1 MEQERSTHLGSAT
14 NRFVDSVQPGDASD
28 EDGASAPRCPD
39 APQNQPTDGAYR
51 YQHLQVR
58 MLHAILCV
66 RPQALFSCHI
76 GRGRVYFDG
85 MTGVR
90 SYTLETEV
98 KYIKG
103 VGEKVAQLLAKLNLY
118 TLNDLLYHLP
128 RRYEDRTRFRLIRH
142 ARPGEAATFS
152 GQLVT
157 VDNLKVRQ
165 NMTLTKA
172 YIDDGSGA
180 IELVWYNQPYM
191 KDVLLRVR
199 HRRLVVYGVV
209 KESGWGLQIE
219 TPEWEDIGDEEEMD
233 TLLHANRVVPIYPLT
248 EGLGQKRMRQI
259 MYNAIQHAHLLPEVL
274 PRTLRDRLQLMPI
287 HEAIQQVHFPDS
299 MEHIEPARQ
308 RLVFEE
314 FFLMQL
320 GIGMQRQQL
329 MQERGIAMQIDAERL
344 MQRLRQ
350 LAPFELTNAQKRVIQ
365 EIWADM
371 ARPHPMNRLLQGDV
385 GSGKTIVAAAAI
397 MAAVDNQYQAAIMA
411 PTEILAEQHYL
422 VLHRLF
428 QPLGITVELLVGRL
442 TPRQRRQARERIATG
457 RGMVAVG
464 THALIQEGVE
474 FARLG
479 LAIIDEQ
486 HRFGVLQRA
495 ALRDKGIM
503 PHVLVMTATPI
514 PRTLTLTL
522 YGELDV
528 SILDEMPPGRKP
540 VKTHWKLPE
549 ERLKVYAGVRKL
561 VEQGRQAYIICPL
574 IDESDKL
581 QVRAAEQ
588 MAEHL
593 RKDVF
598 PDLRVGLLHGRM
610 KPAEKEAVME
620 AFRAGELDILVS
632 TTVIEVGVD
641 VPNAAVMVVE
651 DADRFGLAQL
661 HQLRGRV
668 GRSEHQSFCVL
679 IANPKSEEGQRRLE
693 ILTRTNNGFL
703 IAEEDLRL
711 RGPGEI
717 YGTRQ
722 SGMPSFRVADLV
734 KDMRLLEVARQ
745 EAFRLLEQDPD
756 LTRPEH
762 QPLREAVMRARHR
775 FAIATV
781 S

>member
-1 MEQERSTHLGSAT
+1 MA
-14 NRFVDSVQPGDASD
+14 
-28 EDGASAPRCPD
+28 
-39 APQNQPTDGAYR
+39 
-51 YQHLQVR
+51 
-58 MLHAILCV
+58 
-66 RPQALFSCHI
+66 
-76 GRGRVYFDG
+76 GR
-85 MTGVR
+85 
-90 SYTLETEV
+90 YTLETEV
-98 KYIKG
+98 KYVKG
-103 VGEKVAQLLAKLNLY
+103 VGDKLAQVLSKLNLY
-118 TLNDLLYHLP
+118 TLGDLLFHLP
-128 RRYEDRTRFRLIRH
+128 RRYEDRRQFRKIAH
-142 ARPGEAATFS
+142 ARPGDAVTVS
-152 GQLVT
+152 GKLVT
-157 VDNLKVRQ
+157 VDNVKVR
-165 NMTLTKA
+165 NLTLTKA
-172 YIDDGSGA
+172 YLDDGSGVL
-180 IELVWYNQPYM
+180 ELVWYNQPYM
-191 KDVLLRVR
+191 KDTLNKLRNSQIVA
-199 HRRLVVYGVV
+199 YGVV
-209 KESGWGLQIE
+209 KESPYGLQME
-219 TPEWEDIGDEEEMD
+219 TPEWEDLPDGADPD
-233 TLLHANRVVPIYPLT
+233 SLLSVNRIVPIYPLT
-248 EGLGQKRMRQI
+248 EGIRQKRMRQI
-259 MYNAIQHAHLLPEVL
+259 IWNAVQYAHLAPEIL
-274 PRTLRDRLQLMPI
+274 PRSVRERLGLMPI
-287 HEAIQQVHFPDS
+287 QQAIAQIHFPDS
-299 MEHIEPARQ
+299 EQAIDPARQ

-320 GIGMQRQQL
+320 GVGMQRQRTR
-329 MQERGIAMQIDAERL
+329 QERGIAMRIDANRL
-344 MQRLRQ
+344 NEMLHRLV
-350 LAPFELTNAQKRVIQ
+350 PFDLTNAQKRVIR
-365 EIWADM
+365 EIWSDM
-371 ARPHPMNRLLQGDV
+371 AQPHPMNRLLQGDV

-397 MAAVDNQYQAAIMA
+397 LAAVDNQYQAAMMA
-411 PTEILAEQHYL
+411 PTEILAEQHYIN
-422 VLHRLF
+422 LHRLF
-428 QPLGITVELLVGRL
+428 QPLGISVELLVGRL
-442 TPRQRRQARERIATG
+442 SNKQRQQARERIATG

-495 ALRDKGIM
+495 ALRDKGVM

-528 SILDEMPPGRKP
+528 SIIDELPPGRKP
-540 VKTHWKLPE
+540 VRTHWKTPE
-549 ERLKVYAGVRKL
+549 ERLKVYEGVRKL
-561 VEQGRQAYIICPL
+561 IQEGRQAYVICPL

-593 RKDVF
+593 QKDVF

-610 KPAEKEAVME
+610 KPAEKEAVMD

-641 VPNAAVMVVE
+641 VPNAAAIVIE

-668 GRSEHQSFCVL
+668 GRSEHQSYCVL
-679 IANPKSEEGQRRLE
+679 IANPKSDDGQRRMD
-693 ILTRTNNGFL
+693 IMTRTNNGFL
-703 IAEEDLRL
+703 IAEEDLRI

-745 EAFRLLEQDPD
+745 EAFHLLEQDPD
-756 LTRPEH
+756 LSRPEH
-762 QPLREAVMRARHR
+762 TALREAVERFRHR

>member
-1 MEQERSTHLGSAT
+1 
-14 NRFVDSVQPGDASD
+14 
-28 EDGASAPRCPD
+28 
-39 APQNQPTDGAYR
+39 
-51 YQHLQVR
+51 
-58 MLHAILCV
+58 
-66 RPQALFSCHI
+66 
-76 GRGRVYFDG
+76 
-85 MTGVR
+85 
-90 SYTLETEV
+90 
-98 KYIKG
+98 
-103 VGEKVAQLLAKLNLY
+103 
-118 TLNDLLYHLP
+118 
-128 RRYEDRTRFRLIRH
+128 
-142 ARPGEAATFS
+142 
-152 GQLVT
+152 
-157 VDNLKVRQ
+157 
-165 NMTLTKA
+165 
-172 YIDDGSGA
+172 
-180 IELVWYNQPYM
+180 
-191 KDVLLRVR
+191 
-199 HRRLVVYGVV
+199 
-209 KESGWGLQIE
+209 
-219 TPEWEDIGDEEEMD
+219 
-233 TLLHANRVVPIYPLT
+233 VPIYPLT
-248 EGLGQKRMRQI
+248 EGIRQKRMRQI
-259 MYNAIQHAHLLPEVL
+259 IWNAVQYAHLAPEIL
-274 PRTLRDRLQLMPI
+274 PRSVRERLGLMPI
-287 HEAIQQVHFPDS
+287 QQAIAQIHFPDS
-299 MEHIEPARQ
+299 EQAIDPARQ

-320 GIGMQRQQL
+320 GVGMQRQRTR
-329 MQERGIAMQIDAERL
+329 QERGIAMRIDADRL
-344 MQRLRQ
+344 NEMLHRIV
-350 LAPFELTNAQKRVIQ
+350 PFELTNAQKRVIR
-365 EIWADM
+365 EIWSDM
-371 ARPHPMNRLLQGDV
+371 AQPHPMNRLLQGDV

-397 MAAVDNQYQAAIMA
+397 LAAVDNQYQAAMMA
-411 PTEILAEQHYL
+411 PTEILAEQHYIN
-422 VLHRLF
+422 LHRLF
-428 QPLGITVELLVGRL
+428 QPLGICVELLVGRL
-442 TPRQRRQARERIATG
+442 SNKQRQQARERIATG

-495 ALRDKGIM
+495 ALRDKGVM

-528 SILDEMPPGRKP
+528 SIIDELPPGRKP
-540 VKTHWKLPE
+540 VRTHWKTPE

-561 VEQGRQAYIICPL
+561 IEEGRQAYVICPL

-593 RKDVF
+593 QKDVF

-610 KPAEKEAVME
+610 KPAEKEAVMD
-620 AFRAGELDILVS
+620 AFRAGELQILVS

-641 VPNAAVMVVE
+641 VPNAAAIVIE

-668 GRSEHQSFCVL
+668 GRSEHQSYCVL
-679 IANPKSEEGQRRLE
+679 IANPKSDDGQRRMD
-693 ILTRTNNGFL
+693 IMTRTNNGFL
-703 IAEEDLRL
+703 IAEEDLRI

-745 EAFRLLEQDPD
+745 EAFHLLEYDPD
-756 LTRPEH
+756 LSRPEH
-762 QPLREAVMRARHR
+762 AALREAVERFHHR

>member
-1 MEQERSTHLGSAT
+1 PE
-14 NRFVDSVQPGDASD
+14 
-28 EDGASAPRCPD
+28 
-39 APQNQPTDGAYR
+39 
-51 YQHLQVR
+51 
-58 MLHAILCV
+58 I
-66 RPQALFSCHI
+66 
-76 GRGRVYFDG
+76 
-85 MTGVR
+85 
-90 SYTLETEV
+90 
-98 KYIKG
+98 
-103 VGEKVAQLLAKLNLY
+103 
-118 TLNDLLYHLP
+118 LP
-128 RRYEDRTRFRLIRH
+128 RSVRERL
-142 ARPGEAATFS
+142 G
-152 GQLVT
+152 
-157 VDNLKVRQ
+157 
-165 NMTLTKA
+165 
-172 YIDDGSGA
+172 
-180 IELVWYNQPYM
+180 
-191 KDVLLRVR
+191 
-199 HRRLVVYGVV
+199 
-209 KESGWGLQIE
+209 
-219 TPEWEDIGDEEEMD
+219 
-233 TLLHANRVVPIYPLT
+233 
-248 EGLGQKRMRQI
+248 
-259 MYNAIQHAHLLPEVL
+259 
-274 PRTLRDRLQLMPI
+274 LMPI
-287 HEAIQQVHFPDS
+287 QQALQQIHFPDDEQ
-299 MEHIEPARQ
+299 MIEPARQ

-320 GIGMQRQQL
+320 GVGLQRQRTR
-329 MQERGIAMQIDAERL
+329 QERGIAMRIDADRL
-344 MQRLRQ
+344 NEMLHRIV
-350 LAPFELTNAQKRVIQ
+350 PFELTNAQKRVIH
-365 EIWADM
+365 EIWNDM
-371 ARPHPMNRLLQGDV
+371 AQPHPMNRLLQGDV

-397 MAAVDNQYQAAIMA
+397 LAAVDNQYQAAIMA
-411 PTEILAEQHYL
+411 PTEILAEQHYIN
-422 VLHRLF
+422 LHRLF
-428 QPLGITVELLVGRL
+428 QPLGISVELLVGRL
-442 TPRQRRQARERIATG
+442 SNKQRQQARERIATG

-464 THALIQEGVE
+464 THALIQEGVD

-528 SILDEMPPGRKP
+528 SVIDELPPGRKP
-540 VKTHWKLPE
+540 VRTYWKTPE

-561 VEQGRQAYIICPL
+561 VEQGRQAYVICPL

-593 RKDVF
+593 QKDVF

-641 VPNAAVMVVE
+641 VPNAAAIVIE

-668 GRSEHQSFCVL
+668 GRSEHQSYCVL
-679 IANPKSEEGQRRLE
+679 IADPKSEEGQRRME
-693 ILTRTNNGFL
+693 IMTRTNNGFL
-703 IAEEDLRL
+703 IAEEDLRI

-745 EAFRLLEQDPD
+745 EAFRLLERDPE
-756 LTRPEH
+756 LARPEH
-762 QPLREAVMRARHR
+762 TVLREAVERFRHR

>member
-1 MEQERSTHLGSAT
+1 VL
-14 NRFVDSVQPGDASD
+14 
-28 EDGASAPRCPD
+28 
-39 APQNQPTDGAYR
+39 
-51 YQHLQVR
+51 
-58 MLHAILCV
+58 
-66 RPQALFSCHI
+66 
-76 GRGRVYFDG
+76 
-85 MTGVR
+85 
-90 SYTLETEV
+90 
-98 KYIKG
+98 
-103 VGEKVAQLLAKLNLY
+103 
-118 TLNDLLYHLP
+118 
-128 RRYEDRTRFRLIRH
+128 
-142 ARPGEAATFS
+142 
-152 GQLVT
+152 
-157 VDNLKVRQ
+157 
-165 NMTLTKA
+165 
-172 YIDDGSGA
+172 
-180 IELVWYNQPYM
+180 ELVWYNQPYM
-191 KDVLLRVR
+191 KDTLNKLRNSQIVA
-199 HRRLVVYGVV
+199 YGIV
-209 KESGWGLQIE
+209 KESPYGLQME
-219 TPEWEDIGDEEEMD
+219 TPEWEDLPDGADPD
-233 TLLHANRVVPIYPLT
+233 SLLSVNRIVPIYPLT
-248 EGLGQKRMRQI
+248 EGIRQKRMRQI
-259 MYNAIQHAHLLPEVL
+259 IWNAVQYAHLAPEIL
-274 PRTLRDRLQLMPI
+274 PRSVRERLGLMPI
-287 HEAIQQVHFPDS
+287 QQALQQIHFPDDEQ
-299 MEHIEPARQ
+299 MIEPARQ

-320 GIGMQRQQL
+320 GVGLQRL
-329 MQERGIAMQIDAERL
+329 RTRQERGIAMRIDADRL
-344 MQRLRQ
+344 NEMLHRIV
-350 LAPFELTNAQKRVIQ
+350 PFELTNAQKRVIH
-365 EIWADM
+365 EIWNDM
-371 ARPHPMNRLLQGDV
+371 AQPHPMNRLLQGDV

-397 MAAVDNQYQAAIMA
+397 LAAVDNQYQAAIMA
-411 PTEILAEQHYL
+411 PTEILAEQHYIN
-422 VLHRLF
+422 LHRLF
-428 QPLGITVELLVGRL
+428 QPLGISVELLVGRL
-442 TPRQRRQARERIATG
+442 SNKQRQQARERIATG

-464 THALIQEGVE
+464 THALIQEGVS

-479 LAIIDEQ
+479 LAIVDEQ

-528 SILDEMPPGRKP
+528 SVIDELPPGRKP
-540 VKTHWKLPE
+540 VRTYWKTPE

-561 VEQGRQAYIICPL
+561 VEQGRQAYVICPL

-593 RKDVF
+593 QKDVF

-641 VPNAAVMVVE
+641 VPNAAVIVIE

-668 GRSEHQSFCVL
+668 GRSEHQSYCVL
-679 IANPKSEEGQRRLE
+679 IADPKSEEGQRRME
-693 ILTRTNNGFL
+693 IMTRTNNGFL
-703 IAEEDLRL
+703 IAEEDLRI

-745 EAFRLLEQDPD
+745 EAFRLLERDPE
-756 LTRPEH
+756 LARPEH
-762 QPLREAVMRARHR
+762 TALREAVERFRHR

>member
-1 MEQERSTHLGSAT
+1 MAAR
-14 NRFVDSVQPGDASD
+14 
-28 EDGASAPRCPD
+28 
-39 APQNQPTDGAYR
+39 
-51 YQHLQVR
+51 
-58 MLHAILCV
+58 
-66 RPQALFSCHI
+66 
-76 GRGRVYFDG
+76 
-85 MTGVR
+85 
-90 SYTLETEV
+90 YTLETEV
-98 KYIKG
+98 QYVKG
-103 VGEKVAQLLAKLNLY
+103 VGTKLAQVLSKLNIY
-118 TLNDLLYHLP
+118 TLGDLLFHLP
-128 RRYEDRTRFRLIRH
+128 RRYEDRRHFRKIAH
-142 ARPGEAATFS
+142 ARAGDAVTVS
-152 GQLVT
+152 GKLVT
-157 VDNLKVRQ
+157 VDNVKVR
-165 NMTLTKA
+165 NLTLTKA
-172 YIDDGSGA
+172 YLDDGSGVL
-180 IELVWYNQPYM
+180 ELVWYNQPYM
-191 KDVLLRVR
+191 KDTLTKLRNSQIVA
-199 HRRLVVYGVV
+199 YGIV
-209 KESGWGLQIE
+209 KESPYGLQME
-219 TPEWEDIGDEEEMD
+219 TPEWEDLTDGADPD
-233 TLLHANRVVPIYPLT
+233 SLLSVNRIVPIYPLT
-248 EGLGQKRMRQI
+248 EGIRQKRMRQI
-259 MYNAIQHAHLLPEVL
+259 IWNAVQYAHLAPEIL
-274 PRTLRDRLQLMPI
+274 PRSVRERLGLMPI
-287 HEAIQQVHFPDS
+287 QQALQQIHFPDDEQ
-299 MEHIEPARQ
+299 MIEPARQ

-320 GIGMQRQQL
+320 GVGLQRQRTR
-329 MQERGIAMQIDAERL
+329 QERGIAMRIDADRL
-344 MQRLRQ
+344 NEMLHRIV
-350 LAPFELTNAQKRVIQ
+350 PFELTNAQKRVIH
-365 EIWADM
+365 EIWNDM
-371 ARPHPMNRLLQGDV
+371 AQPHPMNRLLQGDV

-397 MAAVDNQYQAAIMA
+397 LAAVDNQYQAAIMA
-411 PTEILAEQHYL
+411 PTEILAEQHYIT
-422 VLHRLF
+422 LHRLF
-428 QPLGITVELLVGRL
+428 QPLGISVELLVGRL
-442 TPRQRRQARERIATG
+442 SNKQRQQARERIATG

-464 THALIQEGVE
+464 THALIQEGVS

-479 LAIIDEQ
+479 LAIVDEQ

-528 SILDEMPPGRKP
+528 SVIDELPPGRKP
-540 VKTHWKLPE
+540 VRTYWKTPE

-561 VEQGRQAYIICPL
+561 VEQGRQAYVICPL

-593 RKDVF
+593 QKDVF

-641 VPNAAVMVVE
+641 VPNAAVIVIE

-668 GRSEHQSFCVL
+668 GRSEHQSYCVL
-679 IANPKSEEGQRRLE
+679 IADPKSEEGQRRME
-693 ILTRTNNGFL
+693 IMTRTNNGFL
-703 IAEEDLRL
+703 IAEEDLRI

-745 EAFRLLEQDPD
+745 EAFRLLERDPE
-756 LTRPEH
+756 LARPEH
-762 QPLREAVMRARHR
+762 TVLREAVERFRHR

>member
-1 MEQERSTHLGSAT
+1 VL
-14 NRFVDSVQPGDASD
+14 
-28 EDGASAPRCPD
+28 
-39 APQNQPTDGAYR
+39 
-51 YQHLQVR
+51 
-58 MLHAILCV
+58 
-66 RPQALFSCHI
+66 
-76 GRGRVYFDG
+76 
-85 MTGVR
+85 
-90 SYTLETEV
+90 
-98 KYIKG
+98 
-103 VGEKVAQLLAKLNLY
+103 
-118 TLNDLLYHLP
+118 
-128 RRYEDRTRFRLIRH
+128 
-142 ARPGEAATFS
+142 
-152 GQLVT
+152 
-157 VDNLKVRQ
+157 
-165 NMTLTKA
+165 
-172 YIDDGSGA
+172 
-180 IELVWYNQPYM
+180 ELVWYNQPYM
-191 KDVLLRVR
+191 KDTLNKLRNSQIVA
-199 HRRLVVYGVV
+199 YGIV
-209 KESGWGLQIE
+209 KESPYGLQME
-219 TPEWEDIGDEEEMD
+219 TPEWEDLPDGADPD
-233 TLLHANRVVPIYPLT
+233 SLLSVNRIVPIYPLT
-248 EGLGQKRMRQI
+248 EGIRQKRMRQI
-259 MYNAIQHAHLLPEVL
+259 IWNAVQYAHLAPEIL
-274 PRTLRDRLQLMPI
+274 PRSVRERLGLMPI
-287 HEAIQQVHFPDS
+287 QQALQQIHFPDDEQ
-299 MEHIEPARQ
+299 MIEPARQ

-320 GIGMQRQQL
+320 GVGLQRL
-329 MQERGIAMQIDAERL
+329 RTRQERGIAMRIDADRL
-344 MQRLRQ
+344 NEMLHRIV
-350 LAPFELTNAQKRVIQ
+350 PFELTNAQKRVIH
-365 EIWADM
+365 EIWNDM
-371 ARPHPMNRLLQGDV
+371 AQPHPMNRLLQGDV

-397 MAAVDNQYQAAIMA
+397 LAAVDNQYQAAIMA
-411 PTEILAEQHYL
+411 PTEILAEQHYIT
-422 VLHRLF
+422 LHRLF
-428 QPLGITVELLVGRL
+428 QPLGISVELLVGRL
-442 TPRQRRQARERIATG
+442 SNKQRQQARERIATG

-464 THALIQEGVE
+464 THALIQEGVS

-479 LAIIDEQ
+479 LAIVDEQ

-528 SILDEMPPGRKP
+528 SVIDELPPGRKP
-540 VKTHWKLPE
+540 VRTYWKTPE

-561 VEQGRQAYIICPL
+561 VEQGRQAYVICPL

-593 RKDVF
+593 QKDVF

-641 VPNAAVMVVE
+641 VPNAAVIVIE

-668 GRSEHQSFCVL
+668 GRSEHQSYCVL
-679 IANPKSEEGQRRLE
+679 IADPKSEEGQRRME
-693 ILTRTNNGFL
+693 IMTRTNNGFL
-703 IAEEDLRL
+703 IAEEDLRI

-745 EAFRLLEQDPD
+745 EAFRLLERDPE
-756 LTRPEH
+756 LARPEH
-762 QPLREAVMRARHR
+762 TALREAVERFRHR

>member
-1 MEQERSTHLGSAT
+1 
-14 NRFVDSVQPGDASD
+14 
-28 EDGASAPRCPD
+28 
-39 APQNQPTDGAYR
+39 
-51 YQHLQVR
+51 
-58 MLHAILCV
+58 
-66 RPQALFSCHI
+66 
-76 GRGRVYFDG
+76 
-85 MTGVR
+85 
-90 SYTLETEV
+90 
-98 KYIKG
+98 
-103 VGEKVAQLLAKLNLY
+103 
-118 TLNDLLYHLP
+118 
-128 RRYEDRTRFRLIRH
+128 
-142 ARPGEAATFS
+142 
-152 GQLVT
+152 
-157 VDNLKVRQ
+157 
-165 NMTLTKA
+165 
-172 YIDDGSGA
+172 
-180 IELVWYNQPYM
+180 
-191 KDVLLRVR
+191 
-199 HRRLVVYGVV
+199 
-209 KESGWGLQIE
+209 
-219 TPEWEDIGDEEEMD
+219 
-233 TLLHANRVVPIYPLT
+233 
-248 EGLGQKRMRQI
+248 
-259 MYNAIQHAHLLPEVL
+259 
-274 PRTLRDRLQLMPI
+274 
-287 HEAIQQVHFPDS
+287 
-299 MEHIEPARQ
+299 
-308 RLVFEE
+308 
-314 FFLMQL
+314 
-320 GIGMQRQQL
+320 
-329 MQERGIAMQIDAERL
+329 
-344 MQRLRQ
+344 
-350 LAPFELTNAQKRVIQ
+350 
-365 EIWADM
+365 
-371 ARPHPMNRLLQGDV
+371 
-385 GSGKTIVAAAAI
+385 
-397 MAAVDNQYQAAIMA
+397 
-411 PTEILAEQHYL
+411 
-422 VLHRLF
+422 
-428 QPLGITVELLVGRL
+428 
-442 TPRQRRQARERIATG
+442 
-457 RGMVAVG
+457 
-464 THALIQEGVE
+464 
-474 FARLG
+474 
-479 LAIIDEQ
+479 
-486 HRFGVLQRA
+486 
-495 ALRDKGIM
+495 
-503 PHVLVMTATPI
+503 
-514 PRTLTLTL
+514 
-522 YGELDV
+522 
-528 SILDEMPPGRKP
+528 
-540 VKTHWKLPE
+540 LPE

>member
-1 MEQERSTHLGSAT
+1 MAAR
-14 NRFVDSVQPGDASD
+14 
-28 EDGASAPRCPD
+28 
-39 APQNQPTDGAYR
+39 
-51 YQHLQVR
+51 
-58 MLHAILCV
+58 
-66 RPQALFSCHI
+66 
-76 GRGRVYFDG
+76 
-85 MTGVR
+85 
-90 SYTLETEV
+90 YTLETEV
-98 KYIKG
+98 QYVKG
-103 VGEKVAQLLAKLNLY
+103 VGTKLAQVLSKLNIY
-118 TLNDLLYHLP
+118 TLGDLLFHLP
-128 RRYEDRTRFRLIRH
+128 RRYEDRRQFRKIAH
-142 ARPGEAATFS
+142 ARAGDAVTVS
-152 GQLVT
+152 GKLVT
-157 VDNLKVRQ
+157 VDNVKVR
-165 NMTLTKA
+165 NLTLTKA
-172 YIDDGSGA
+172 YLDDGSGVL
-180 IELVWYNQPYM
+180 ELVWYNQPYM
-191 KDVLLRVR
+191 KDTLNKLRNSQIVA
-199 HRRLVVYGVV
+199 YGII
-209 KESGWGLQIE
+209 KESPYGLQME
-219 TPEWEDIGDEEEMD
+219 TPEWEDLPDGADPD
-233 TLLHANRVVPIYPLT
+233 SLLSVNRIVPIYPLT
-248 EGLGQKRMRQI
+248 EGIRQKRMRQI
-259 MYNAIQHAHLLPEVL
+259 IWNAVQYAHLAPEIL
-274 PRTLRDRLQLMPI
+274 PRSVRERLGLMPI
-287 HEAIQQVHFPDS
+287 QQAIAQIHFPDS
-299 MEHIEPARQ
+299 EQAIDPARQ

-320 GIGMQRQQL
+320 GVGMQRQRTR
-329 MQERGIAMQIDAERL
+329 QERGIAMRIDADRL
-344 MQRLRQ
+344 NEMLHRIV
-350 LAPFELTNAQKRVIQ
+350 PFELTNAQKRVIS
-365 EIWADM
+365 EIWSDM
-371 ARPHPMNRLLQGDV
+371 AQPHPMNRLLQGDV

-397 MAAVDNQYQAAIMA
+397 LAAVDNQYQAAMMA
-411 PTEILAEQHYL
+411 PTEILAEQHYIN
-422 VLHRLF
+422 LHRLF
-428 QPLGITVELLVGRL
+428 QPLGISVELLVGRL
-442 TPRQRRQARERIATG
+442 SNKQRQQARERIATG

-495 ALRDKGIM
+495 ALRDKGVM

-528 SILDEMPPGRKP
+528 SIIDELPPGRKP
-540 VKTHWKLPE
+540 VRTHWKTPE

-561 VEQGRQAYIICPL
+561 VEQGRQAYVICPL

-593 RKDVF
+593 QKDVF

-610 KPAEKEAVME
+610 KPAEKEAVMD

-641 VPNAAVMVVE
+641 VPNAAAIVIE

-668 GRSEHQSFCVL
+668 GRSEHQSYCVL
-679 IANPKSEEGQRRLE
+679 IANPKSDDGQRRMD
-693 ILTRTNNGFL
+693 IMTRTNNGFL
-703 IAEEDLRL
+703 IAEEDLRI

-722 SGMPSFRVADLV
+722 SGMPSFRMADLV

-745 EAFRLLEQDPD
+745 EAFHLLEHDPD
-756 LTRPEH
+756 LSRPEH
-762 QPLREAVMRARHR
+762 AALREAVERFRHR

>member
-1 MEQERSTHLGSAT
+1 
-14 NRFVDSVQPGDASD
+14 
-28 EDGASAPRCPD
+28 
-39 APQNQPTDGAYR
+39 
-51 YQHLQVR
+51 
-58 MLHAILCV
+58 
-66 RPQALFSCHI
+66 
-76 GRGRVYFDG
+76 
-85 MTGVR
+85 
-90 SYTLETEV
+90 
-98 KYIKG
+98 
-103 VGEKVAQLLAKLNLY
+103 
-118 TLNDLLYHLP
+118 
-128 RRYEDRTRFRLIRH
+128 
-142 ARPGEAATFS
+142 
-152 GQLVT
+152 

-693 ILTRTNNGFL
+693 VLTRTNNGFL